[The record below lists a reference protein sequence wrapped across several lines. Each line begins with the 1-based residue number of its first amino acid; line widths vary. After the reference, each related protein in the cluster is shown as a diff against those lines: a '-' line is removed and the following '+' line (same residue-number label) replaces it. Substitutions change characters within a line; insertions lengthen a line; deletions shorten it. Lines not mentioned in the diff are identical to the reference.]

1 MQRGTELRLG
11 ATLQGNLACQTTH
24 LIHLSGCFFIAYAKI
39 EMNNPRKVAM
49 EEIKQALAQHKF
61 SGNVE
66 DSPEVLE
73 FYSHDASM
81 FELKPK
87 LVIAPKTSA
96 DVEAAVKI
104 VAERKAQDPHL
115 SLTAR
120 SAGTDMS
127 GAAINDSV
135 IVDFNRHLNKF
146 ISHKADEAVIQ
157 PGILFREFDKKT
169 GKYLL
174 PSYPASRDL
183 ASVGGMINNNSGG
196 EKSLEFGK
204 TNKYVPE
211 MKFVFAD
218 GIERTVKP
226 LNKKQLDAKMKQ
238 KDFEGKVYKE
248 LYELI
253 EKNYNRIKSA
263 RPMVSKDST
272 GYHLWD
278 VWDRETGIF
287 DLTQAIIGAQGT
299 LGFVTEAKLKLV
311 PRRNHTGL
319 LVMFMR
325 DINSLG
331 ELIPAVLKHKP
342 ATFEGF
348 DDQTLWLSVRF
359 MPSFLKMLGP
369 VKFIKLIF
377 SLIPDAFQLL
387 RGFPKLVMM
396 AEFDGS
402 TEEEVRSKIQALHSE
417 LGHVK
422 ARYEINGF
430 EETPTAGAS
439 EKFWLMRR
447 KSFQLL
453 RSKVHDKHT
462 APFIDDFIVNPEHL
476 PEFFPKLR
484 KIIKKYKLFATIAG
498 HMGDGNFH
506 IIPLMK
512 LEDKRD
518 RKKIMPAMKEVN
530 ELVLKYGGS
539 LSGEHND
546 GLVRGPWLEQMY
558 GKDMVRIFRETK
570 NIFDPQHIFNPH
582 KKANA
587 TWDYSYSHIR
597 EKF

>member
-1 MQRGTELRLG
+1 
-11 ATLQGNLACQTTH
+11 
-24 LIHLSGCFFIAYAKI
+24 
-39 EMNNPRKVAM
+39 M
-49 EEIKQALAQHKF
+49 EEIKQALKQRKF
-61 SGNVE
+61 SGDIE
-66 DSPEVLE
+66 DSSETLE
-73 FYSHDASM
+73 KYSHDASM
-81 FELKPK
+81 FELRPQ
-87 LVIAPKTSA
+87 LVIAPKTA
-96 DVEAAVKI
+96 EDVAHAVKI
-104 VAERKAQDPHL
+104 VAERKAHDHKL

-127 GAAINDSV
+127 GAAINDS
-135 IVDFNRHLNKF
+135 IIIDFNRHLNKF
-146 ISHKADEAVIQ
+146 ISHKDDKATVQ
-157 PGILFREFDKKT
+157 PGMFYRDFDQHT
-169 GKYLL
+169 GKMLL
-174 PSYPASRDL
+174 PTYPASRDL
-183 ASVGGMINNNSGG
+183 CTVGGMVNNNSGG

-204 TNKYVPE
+204 TDKYVPSL
-211 MKFVFAD
+211 KFVFAD
-218 GIERTVKP
+218 GIEREVKP
-226 LNKKQLDAKMKQ
+226 LTKKQLDKKMEQ
-238 KDFEGKVYKE
+238 HDFEGKVYRDMFHLVDKH
-248 LYELI
+248 YD
-253 EKNYNRIKSA
+253 KIKA
-263 RPMVSKDST
+263 AKPNVSKDST
-272 GYHLWD
+272 GYHLWN

-299 LGFVTEAKLKLV
+299 LGFTTEVTFQLV
-311 PRRNHTGL
+311 PRKEHSGL
-319 LVMFMR
+319 LVLFMR
-325 DINSLG
+325 DINKLG
-331 ELIPAVLKHKP
+331 ELIPTVLKHKP

-369 VKFIKLIF
+369 VKFLKLIF

-396 AEFDGS
+396 AEFNGDS
-402 TEEEVRSKIQALHSE
+402 EEEVREKIRALHDE
-417 LGHVK
+417 LGGVR

-462 APFIDDFIVNPEHL
+462 APFIDDFVVQPEHL

-518 RKKIMPAMKEVN
+518 RKKILPAMKEVN
-530 ELVLKYGGS
+530 TLVLKYGGS

-558 GKDMVRIFRETK
+558 GKEMVGLFRETK
-570 NIFDPQHIFNPH
+570 NIFDPQHIFNPR

-587 TWDYSYSHIR
+587 DWDYSFSHIR
-597 EKF
+597 ERF